1 MATQENSAKQEGP
14 AGSDVFSLKRP
25 FTLESDYLEIGLHV
39 GQITVSFAVAGAPSS
54 ALEHPKVRLIHTPG
68 HNRIRS
74 PRLTAS
80 GR

>member
-1 MATQENSAKQEGP
+1 MKQEGP

-25 FTLESDYLEIGLHV
+25 FTLESDCLEIGLRV
-39 GQITVSFAVAGAPSS
+39 GQITLSVGVSGAPSS
-54 ALEHPKVRLIHTPG
+54 ALENPKVRLIHTPG
-68 HNRIRS
+68 RTHNRIRS